1 MAVTK
6 EHFDRRMDEMLQ
18 LISQLQTENKLLRAE
33 NKLLK
38 TELVQVK
45 TSTLRT
51 ELYTRKNNIIIHG
64 IEAPQGSENLRQ
76 TVASFFEAKLGISN
90 ANQIR
95 MSAIYR
101 ISKKSSRPEPES
113 VLSLRSG
120 TQRKKVVEPIFVS
133 LDGFDRSMIMK
144 ECGKLKKTGF
154 SISTDL
160 PAELGKRRKELLS
173 LGYKLKTSKVT
184 AEKVAETRLVQR
196 GVRMWLDVKK
206 SKNSQWAKYLDEC
219 FDPVKVPTIQPE
231 ELDSES

>member
-1 MAVTK
+1 M
-6 EHFDRRMDEMLQ
+6 
-18 LISQLQTENKLLRAE
+18 N
-33 NKLLK
+33 
-38 TELVQVK
+38 
-45 TSTLRT
+45 
-51 ELYTRKNNIIIHG
+51 
-64 IEAPQGSENLRQ
+64 
-76 TVASFFEAKLGISN
+76 
-90 ANQIR
+90 
-95 MSAIYR
+95 AIYR

-113 VLSLRSG
+113 VLGLRSG

-160 PAELGKRRKELLS
+160 PAEPGKRRKELLS

-184 AEKVAETRLVQR
+184 AEKLAETRLVQR

-206 SKNSQWAKYLDEC
+206 SKNSQWAKHLDKC
-219 FDPVKVPTIQPE
+219 FDPVKLPTIQPE